1 MSINHHNYEEYF
13 ILYMD
18 NELSNDDRC
27 MVETF
32 VQQNPHLKEELDLLF
47 QYKLTPDSSVIYNGK
62 EDLMKVNPAFG
73 GKSSDAP
80 VTLTNCEEWLV
91 LYMDNELTASQKA
104 TVDKFLAANP
114 SVKEE
119 FALLQR
125 TQIQPEVMFFSDKAV
140 LYRTEEKTKP
150 APVSSWRL
158 AAAAVLLLGIGI
170 TTAILIN
177 KKSSPG
183 NIAKG
188 TSTKKIIDTQNQVVP
203 NKELNNTAIES
214 IAAENDNNKGP
225 LTPDVKQATAN
236 NVIARKNKI
245 VPKYKLPVI
254 IIPQPVKDEQAVAT
268 TNKTNNLPKPLEN
281 PNLLTNDK
289 SNSAI
294 ATTNISKEII
304 NPKNSLTNNTVTTQN
319 PQPSNIVNASYS
331 NTDDGAALDQ
341 SNGKKNKNRG
351 FFRKIARTFE
361 KRTDIDPTDDNK
373 LLVAGLSIRLK

>member
-1 MSINHHNYEEYF
+1 M
-13 ILYMD
+13 
-18 NELSNDDRC
+18 
-27 MVETF
+27 
-32 VQQNPHLKEELDLLF
+32 
-47 QYKLTPDSSVIYNGK
+47 
-62 EDLMKVNPAFG
+62 
-73 GKSSDAP
+73 
-80 VTLTNCEEWLV
+80 
-91 LYMDNELTASQKA
+91 
-104 TVDKFLAANP
+104 
-114 SVKEE
+114 
-119 FALLQR
+119 
-125 TQIQPEVMFFSDKAV
+125 
-140 LYRTEEKTKP
+140 
-150 APVSSWRL
+150 
-158 AAAAVLLLGIGI
+158 LLLGIGI

-254 IIPQPVKDEQAVAT
+254 IIPQPVKDEQAVTT

-373 LLVAGLSIRLK
+373 LLLAGLSIRLK